1 FLVVTFLVPLLF
13 IAMWGGIIALSIQD
27 STSKSTV
34 NVIDESGIV
43 LQTLKNTS
51 NISFNEARGTSSDE
65 KKSLQNTES
74 SYLLIIPENILEK
87 QNLELLSSQKASAY
101 VLDVVRDQVENTIRE
116 IQLRNAGIDLA
127 TLESI

>member
-1 FLVVTFLVPLLF
+1 MEKIFLIIKREYISRVKKKSFLVVTFLVPLLF

-101 VLDVVRDQVENTIRE
+101 VLD
-116 IQLRNAGIDLA
+116 
-127 TLESI
+127 